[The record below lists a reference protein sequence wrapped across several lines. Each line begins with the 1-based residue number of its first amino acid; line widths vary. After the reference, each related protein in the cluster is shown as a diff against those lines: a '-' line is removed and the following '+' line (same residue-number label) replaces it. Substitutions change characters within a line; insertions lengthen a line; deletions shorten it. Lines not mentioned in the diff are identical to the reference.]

1 MYKKNGKK
9 KKEIAV
15 EENSQL
21 SLGWMDRKYI
31 FFPNIEDRH
40 KNGVVSSLNVTSQF
54 LEPRTFLGFSRSSL
68 ATGHTMHTGTLHPPS
83 PSRPPANEHGGHS
96 PTVCQSPSSYAFFM
110 RQLGKV
116 GFLPVEI
123 SDWYWLVFS
132 FFGLSSLSLCSVI
145 RSIKSFW
152 VSFSSHRGRIFQVRS
167 KETPKEMLGEL
178 TIRLRM
184 YFPYNKC
191 DNQNLSEIFFVLYT

>member
-1 MYKKNGKK
+1 MVKK
-9 KKEIAV
+9 KKISRRKFLA
-15 EENSQL
+15 L
-21 SLGWMDRKYI
+21 SWMDGSKIYI
-31 FFPNIEDRH
+31 FPEYRRSTQKWRGFESECNLA
-40 KNGVVSSLNVTSQF
+40 V
-54 LEPRTFLGFSRSSL
+54 PRTSNLLKFLSFLLGHRTQCIPVPFIPPLLRGPPPTSTVATPPPFAKVLRPTHFLWDSQAKLAFYQSKYPTGIGWFFHFSGS
-68 ATGHTMHTGTLHPPS
+68 PP
-83 PSRPPANEHGGHS
+83 
-96 PTVCQSPSSYAFFM
+96 
-110 RQLGKV
+110 
-116 GFLPVEI
+116 
-123 SDWYWLVFS
+123 
-132 FFGLSSLSLCSVI
+132 SLCSVI